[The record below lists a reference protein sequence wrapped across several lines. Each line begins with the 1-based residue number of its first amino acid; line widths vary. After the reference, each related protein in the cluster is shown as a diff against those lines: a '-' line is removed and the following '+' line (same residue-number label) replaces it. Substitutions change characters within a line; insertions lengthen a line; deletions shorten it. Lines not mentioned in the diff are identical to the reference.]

1 VTGKEGVKGAQPGA
15 VLLWKQRVKIALTAA
30 EGLEF
35 LHEKAKPP
43 VIHSRIRSSNILI
56 FGDDV
61 AKIGDTGL
69 SKRPFTD
76 REELELDPLYAV
88 TSSVYDAPDYATN
101 ISFGVFHQA
110 HESSTKN
117 DVYSFGVVLLE
128 LLTGRKSLDHTMPR
142 GQQNLVTW
150 VCLRMHSWI

>member
-1 VTGKEGVKGAQPGA
+1 LFTVTGKKGVKGAQPGA
-15 VLLWKQRVKIALTAA
+15 VVLWKQRVKIALTAA

-69 SKRPFTD
+69 SKWLLTC
-76 REELELDPLYAV
+76 REELELEIPYAL
-88 TSSVYDAPDYATN
+88 TSLVYNAPEYTTN

-110 HESSTKN
+110 H

-142 GQQNLVTW
+142 GQQNLVIW
-150 VCLRMHSWI
+150 VCLCMHSWI